1 MGTLID
7 TSVLVAAERGD
18 VDLEAL
24 LASHGQE
31 EIAISAIT
39 ASELLH
45 GVHRLK
51 SAVRRA
57 QAGLLVDRLI
67 ALMPVIP
74 FDLNVARVHAALSA
88 ELSGR
93 GTPVGAHDLIIAATA
108 VALGFSVATRD
119 RRSFPKIRGLALQV
133 W

>member
-7 TSVLVAAERGD
+7 TSVLIAAERGD
-18 VDLEAL
+18 VNLEAL
-24 LASHGQE
+24 LALHGQD

-45 GVHRLK
+45 GVHPLK
-51 SAVRRA
+51 GAVRRA

-67 ALMPVIP
+67 ALMPAIP
-74 FDLNVARVHAALSA
+74 VDLDVARVHAALSA

-93 GTPVGAHDLIIAATA
+93 G
-108 VALGFSVATRD
+108 RD
-119 RRSFPKIRGLALQV
+119 RRSFPRIRGLALQV